1 MVARM
6 GIVKTSGAAD
16 HRSSS
21 VRQLLDHAGPYA
33 KHLYASVVLA
43 ICGELFGMLPFAA
56 VAIMVES
63 LLDGTA
69 TTPGALALFAIALG
83 GQLLRLALTFVS
95 TLMSHKAT
103 YRILRNMRSA
113 IAEKMFRV
121 PLGVLLETPAGDFK
135 TLMVDTVSKL
145 EDSMAHFMP
154 EVTSNV
160 VAPFCCIVVVFT
172 LDWRMGLAALATIPL
187 GLLCYAGMMRDY
199 KSMSATYTSSQNAMN
214 STLVEYVGGIEVI
227 KAFNQ
232 GTSSY
237 GKFSEAVSSF
247 HDSTLSW
254 WRQSW
259 FWSAMAQAIMPTTLL
274 ATLPVGAWLY
284 GQGSISL
291 PAFIVCIILP
301 IGFIAPLMRVAR
313 YSEQFNMVR
322 AHLATIQAFL
332 EKAELKRPEQD
343 IPLDDTAYRFE
354 HVWFSYGDA
363 TVLKDVSFVVEPR
376 TVCAIVGPSGSGKS
390 TIAKLMAGFWD
401 PQEGRVVFRGADI
414 RDIPSRQM
422 TGAISYVSQD
432 NFLFNESIRENI
444 RLGRPSATDEEVEL
458 AAKAACCHDFIVQL
472 EDGYDTDAGDA
483 GNRMSGGERQR
494 ITIARAILADAP
506 VVILDE
512 ATAYADPE
520 NERLIQRALSE
531 LVRDKTLI
539 VVAHRL
545 STIQGADQILVL
557 DHGKLVG
564 RGTQS
569 ELLASCPLYQRL
581 WNDYVS
587 VAELA

>member
-1 MVARM
+1 
-6 GIVKTSGAAD
+6 
-16 HRSSS
+16 
-21 VRQLLDHAGPYA
+21 
-33 KHLYASVVLA
+33 
-43 ICGELFGMLPFAA
+43 
-56 VAIMVES
+56 
-63 LLDGTA
+63 
-69 TTPGALALFAIALG
+69 
-83 GQLLRLALTFVS
+83 
-95 TLMSHKAT
+95 
-103 YRILRNMRSA
+103 MRSA

-160 VAPFCCIVVVFT
+160 VAPFCCIVVVFA

-199 KSMSATYTSSQNAMN
+199 KSRSATYTSSQNAMN

-332 EKAELKRPEQD
+332 EKAELKRPSRTFRWT
-343 IPLDDTAYRFE
+343 IRHIASST
-354 HVWFSYGDA
+354 YGSP
-363 TVLKDVSFVVEPR
+363 TVTPR
-376 TVCAIVGPSGSGKS
+376 S
-390 TIAKLMAGFWD
+390 
-401 PQEGRVVFRGADI
+401 
-414 RDIPSRQM
+414 
-422 TGAISYVSQD
+422 
-432 NFLFNESIRENI
+432 
-444 RLGRPSATDEEVEL
+444 
-458 AAKAACCHDFIVQL
+458 
-472 EDGYDTDAGDA
+472 
-483 GNRMSGGERQR
+483 
-494 ITIARAILADAP
+494 
-506 VVILDE
+506 
-512 ATAYADPE
+512 
-520 NERLIQRALSE
+520 
-531 LVRDKTLI
+531 
-539 VVAHRL
+539 
-545 STIQGADQILVL
+545 
-557 DHGKLVG
+557 
-564 RGTQS
+564 
-569 ELLASCPLYQRL
+569 
-581 WNDYVS
+581 
-587 VAELA
+587 